1 MQNWIDLGYHHST
14 CIQTIKLQVINE
26 SVVDA
31 ITFHELES
39 LTHEL
44 ACCWKFNDEKE
55 VNDIL
60 REPAVTHSSN

>member
-1 MQNWIDLGYHHST
+1 MQNWIDLGYRHST
-14 CIQTIKLQVINE
+14 CMQTVKLQVIDE

-44 ACCWKFNDEKE
+44 TCCWKSNDEKE
-55 VNDIL
+55 VNGTLKQPVVI
-60 REPAVTHSSN
+60 HSSI

>member
-1 MQNWIDLGYHHST
+1 M
-14 CIQTIKLQVINE
+14 INE

-44 ACCWKFNDEKE
+44 ACCWKSNDEKE
-55 VNDIL
+55 VNDTLGELVVI
-60 REPAVTHSSN
+60 HSSI